1 MIVIELIEISSL
13 ESARRVPMALPRYIV
28 NLLLSK
34 EPPAGIGRAHK
45 VVDRSRRRKR
55 TRKKGRMKKSNQSR
69 AVLHE
74 RFTFSEGNNVETV
87 AGIRCNAIVWLCLFF
102 VMIIHKSRML
112 LSHSKNLGETGDL
125 HSHATLYEE
134 GRTREREVLTRH
146 TLRWID
152 FRKISEQFY
161 SVSLPV

>member
-87 AGIRCNAIVWLCLFF
+87 AGIRCNAIVWLYLFF
-102 VMIIHKSRML
+102 VMIIHKSRMF
-112 LSHSKNLGETGDL
+112 LSHSKNLGETGEL
-125 HSHATLYEE
+125 HSHATLYERDVRGKE
-134 GRTREREVLTRH
+134 KFSPVTR
-146 TLRWID
+146 
-152 FRKISEQFY
+152 
-161 SVSLPV
+161 